1 MNQPNKLSDWQNPK
15 LIHRGRQK
23 AHTTFFPFPDQK
35 SARKFNRGASSYH
48 RQLNGMWEFLW
59 APMVALAPTGFEQ
72 WNYNTENWK
81 QIPVPSNW
89 EVQGYGRPNYTNV
102 KYPFPYDPPFV
113 PDENSVGCYRKTF
126 YLPQDWKGKRV
137 AITFDGVDSFYYLY
151 INGKEVGCSKV
162 PHMPA
167 EFDITD
173 YVQEGQNLIA
183 VKVFQWSDGSYL
195 EDQDQ
200 WRLHGIFRDVYL
212 TADEPFR
219 VRDLWVNTDFDSALE
234 DTRLT
239 VHADLL
245 NLMKADIE
253 RAKLKLT
260 LYDEAGRNIV
270 SSELEIDC
278 KTGEEAT
285 GEEVIDIVNPRK
297 WNPEEP
303 YLYTMMATLYDGDGR
318 ELSSYPFRIGFRKV
332 EIKGVEFYVNGVS
345 VKLKGVNR
353 HDTHYLYGHV
363 SPMEDMI
370 TDIKLMKQHN
380 INCVRT
386 SHYPNDP
393 RFLDLCDRYGLFVVD
408 EADLESHGDD
418 ITNFSLSSHPD
429 WLGAYL
435 DRAER
440 MVRRD
445 RNHPSIIMWSMGNE
459 SGYGSNH
466 KKMIELTRELDPSR
480 PIHYCEAELAPEVDV
495 YSAMYTGVK
504 LTEEERGKLE
514 NIPESVL
521 ATMSDERRKGI
532 RTLQLTLDVRAKN
545 SDKPFFMCEYA
556 HAMGN
561 GPGNLAEYWDMIYN
575 NAALI
580 GGCVWEWVDHGILT
594 KDKNGE
600 SYFAYGGDFN
610 DFPNDGVFCID
621 GLNYPNRKPHTGLLE
636 YKKVIQ
642 PVRITSFDK
651 EAGKLIIKNMNYYT
665 DLSWL
670 EGRYS
675 VTKNGT
681 VILSGT
687 LSTLRIAPGEEA
699 ELTVDLPTL
708 ESDGDY
714 QLNLSFVQ
722 KHDTLWAKAGYEVAS
737 EQLGLSTFAKELI
750 NVKYPKITLKEK
762 ENDLV
767 AQGEEF
773 RLVFDKAKGIIT
785 EYQYQD
791 MNLIEKGPETNLW
804 RAMTDNDNGFYGNS
818 KRWIE
823 AGLDRLQHRCA
834 SCSWQMVDEK
844 LEIKVETV
852 DAPYSLQP
860 ACRSYYTYT
869 VYGDGTVGV
878 QVEFVPAKGLGHIPR
893 LGTSLRLNGDLT
905 QVTWYGRGP
914 QENYPD
920 KKSSAYIGFYKSA
933 VTDLH
938 EPYVRP
944 QENGAHEDTAFAAV
958 TSGIG
963 LGLVFIGKPN
973 FSFTAHDYSDAAL
986 EKAKHDHEIE
996 REGCTWINIDYK
1008 QGGLGSNSC
1017 GPEALEEYRLMPE
1030 PAKHEYLIRPYVNG
1044 VHDLF
1049 QLAREIPE

>member
-1 MNQPNKLSDWQNPK
+1 MNHSMKLSDWQNPK
-15 LIHRGRQK
+15 LIHRGRQR
-23 AHTTFFPFPDQK
+23 AHTTFFPFHDQN
-35 SARKFNRGASSYH
+35 SARNLNRGASSYY

-59 APMVALAPTGFEQ
+59 VPMVALAPTGFEQ
-72 WNYNTENWK
+72 PDYSTEHWK

-89 EVQGYGRPNYTNV
+89 EMQGYGRPNYTNV

-113 PDENSVGCYRKTF
+113 PDENPVGCYRKTF
-126 YLPQDWKGKRV
+126 HLPQAWKGKRV
-137 AITFDGVDSFYYLY
+137 ALTFDGVDSFYYLY
-151 INGKEVGCSKV
+151 MNGKEVGCSKV
-162 PHMPA
+162 PHLPA

-183 VKVFQWSDGSYL
+183 VKVFEWSDGSYL

-212 TADEPFR
+212 TADEPLR
-219 VRDLWVNTDFDSALE
+219 VRDLWVNTDLDAGME
-234 DTRLT
+234 NAKLT
-239 VHADLL
+239 IHTDLL
-245 NLMKADIE
+245 NLTQADNE
-253 RAKLKLT
+253 KAKLKLS
-260 LYDEAGRNIV
+260 LYDEAWDRIAG
-270 SSELEIDC
+270 SELEIAC
-278 KTGEEAT
+278 KKGEEAA
-285 GEEVIDIVNPRK
+285 GEKIIEIERPRK

-303 YLYTMMATLYDGDGR
+303 YLYTLIATLYDSNGR

-332 EIKGVEFYVNGVS
+332 EIRGAEFYVNGVS
-345 VKLKGVNR
+345 IKLKGVNR

-370 TDIKLMKQHN
+370 CDVKLMKQYN

-429 WLGAYL
+429 WLEAYL

-440 MVRRD
+440 MVSRD

-466 KKMIELTRELDPSR
+466 KKMIELTRALDPSR

-495 YSAMYTGVK
+495 YSAMYTGVR
-504 LTEEERGKLE
+504 LTAEERGKLE

-521 ATMSDERRKGI
+521 AAMSEERRKGI

-575 NAALI
+575 NKALI

-610 DFPNDGVFCID
+610 DFPNDGAFCID
-621 GLNYPNRKPHTGLLE
+621 GLNYPDRKPHTGLLE

-642 PVRITSFDK
+642 PVKITFFDK
-651 EAGKLIIKNMNYYT
+651 ETGKLSIKNMNYYT
-665 DLSWL
+665 ELSWL

-675 VTKNGT
+675 VAKNGT
-681 VILSGT
+681 VILSGNLGELT
-687 LSTLRIAPGEEA
+687 IAPGEEGA
-699 ELTVDLPTL
+699 FKVDLPPF
-708 ESDGDY
+708 EIDGDY

-722 KHDTLWAKAGYEVAS
+722 KQDTLWAKAGYEVAS
-737 EQLGLSTFAKELI
+737 EQLALSACTRELI
-750 NVKYPKITLKEK
+750 NPEYPKLTLTEK
-762 ENDLV
+762 ENELEV
-767 AQGEEF
+767 LGEEF
-773 RLVFDKAKGIIT
+773 KLVFDTAKGIIKG
-785 EYQYQD
+785 YQYQD

-818 KRWIE
+818 KRWTE
-823 AGLDRLQHRCA
+823 AGVDRLQHRCA
-834 SCSWQMVDEK
+834 SCNWQLIDEK

-869 VYGDGTVGV
+869 VYGDGTIGIR
-878 QVEFVPAKGLGHIPR
+878 VEFEPAKGLGHIPR
-893 LGTSLRLNGDLT
+893 LGTNLRLNGDLNRII
-905 QVTWYGRGP
+905 WYGRGP

-920 KKSSAYIGFYKSA
+920 KKSAAYIGLYQSTVA
-933 VTDLH
+933 DQH
-938 EPYVRP
+938 EAYVRP

-958 TSGIG
+958 TNGLG
-963 LGLVFIGKPN
+963 LGLVFIGKPS

-986 EKAKHDHEIE
+986 DKAKHNHEIQ

-1044 VHDLF
+1044 VQDLF
-1049 QLAREIPE
+1049 QLAREIKE

>member
-1 MNQPNKLSDWQNPK
+1 MKQSIKLTDWQNPK
-15 LIHRGRQK
+15 LIHRNRQK
-23 AHTTFFPFPDQK
+23 AHTTFFPFPDQM
-35 SARKFNRGASSYH
+35 SARKLNRGASTYY
-48 RQLNGMWEFLW
+48 RQLNGIWDFLW
-59 APMVALAPTGFEQ
+59 VPAAALAPTGFEHPDYNAEL
-72 WNYNTENWK
+72 WN

-89 EVQGYGRPNYTNV
+89 EMQGYGRPNYTNV
-102 KYPFPYDPPFV
+102 KYPFPYDPPYV
-113 PDENSVGCYRKTF
+113 PDENPVGCYRKTF
-126 YLPQDWKGKRV
+126 YLPQAWKEKRV

-167 EFDITD
+167 EFDITE
-173 YVQEGQNLIA
+173 YVQEGQNLIG
-183 VKVFQWSDGSYL
+183 VKVYEWSDGSYL

-200 WRLHGIFRDVYL
+200 WRFHGIFRDVYL
-212 TADEPFR
+212 TADEPLR
-219 VRDLWVNTDFDSALE
+219 VRDIWINTEFDAAME
-234 DTRLT
+234 DARLT
-239 VHADLL
+239 VHADIL
-245 NLMKADIE
+245 NQKQAQIEKA
-253 RAKLKLT
+253 RLGLA
-260 LYDEAGRNIV
+260 LYDQASKRIV
-270 SSELEIDC
+270 DSEIEISC
-278 KTGEEAT
+278 NMGEEAT
-285 GEEVIDIVNPRK
+285 GETVIDVARPRK

-303 YLYTMMATLYDGDGR
+303 YLYTLIATLYDGDGS
-318 ELSSYPFRIGFRKV
+318 ELSSYPFHIGFRKV
-332 EIKGVEFYVNGVS
+332 EIRGAEFYVNGVS
-345 VKLKGVNR
+345 IKLKGVNR

-363 SPMEDMI
+363 APMEDMI
-370 TDIKLMKQHN
+370 SDVKLMKQHN

-393 RFLDLCDRYGLFVVD
+393 RFLDLCDQYGLFVVD

-429 WLGAYL
+429 WLNAYL

-466 KKMIELTRELDPSR
+466 KRMIELTRGIDPSR

-495 YSAMYTGVK
+495 YSAMYTGVR
-504 LTEEERGKLE
+504 LTAEERGRLE

-521 ATMSDERRKGI
+521 AAMSEERQKGI
-532 RTLQLTLDVRAKN
+532 RTLQRTLDVRAEH

-561 GPGNLAEYWDMIYN
+561 GPGNLAEYWDLIYN
-575 NAALI
+575 NPALI

-594 KDKNGE
+594 KDKSGE

-610 DFPNDGVFCID
+610 DFPNDGIFCVD

-642 PVRITSFDK
+642 PVKITFFDK
-651 EAGKLIIKNMNYYT
+651 VSGKLRIKNMNYYT

-670 EGRYS
+670 EGSYS
-675 VTKNGT
+675 VSKNAT
-681 VILSGT
+681 VILSGV
-687 LSTLRIAPGEEA
+687 LSGLKIAPGEEGEFEV
-699 ELTVDLPTL
+699 ELPQY

-714 QLNLSFVQ
+714 QLNLTFVQ
-722 KHDTLWAKAGYEVAS
+722 KYDTLWAKAGYEVAS
-737 EQLGLSTFAKELI
+737 EQLALCTFKKEFS
-750 NVKYPKITLKEK
+750 NDRFPKLTLQEKEK
-762 ENDLV
+762 ELEIL
-767 AQGEEF
+767 GEEF
-773 RLVFDKAKGIIT
+773 KLVFDTVKGILK
-785 EYQYQD
+785 EYRYQD
-791 MNLIEKGPETNLW
+791 MNLIEKGPESNLW

-818 KRWIE
+818 KRWME

-834 SCSWQMVDEK
+834 SCSWQWLEEK

-869 VYGDGTVGV
+869 IYGDGTVRV
-878 QVEFVPAKGLGHIPR
+878 QVEFEPAKSLGHIPR
-893 LGTSLRLNGDLT
+893 LGTSLRLNGDLNK
-905 QVTWYGRGP
+905 VAWYGRGP

-920 KKSSAYIGFYKSA
+920 KKSAAYIGFYKSD
-933 VTDLH
+933 VNDLH

-958 TSGIG
+958 TNGLG
-963 LGLVFIGKPN
+963 LGLVFIGNPS

-996 REGCTWINIDYK
+996 REGGTWINIDYK

-1017 GPEALEEYRLMPE
+1017 GPEALEEYRLMPQ
-1030 PAKHEYLIRPYVNG
+1030 PAKYEYLMRPYVNG

-1049 QLAREIPE
+1049 QLARVIPQ

>member
-1 MNQPNKLSDWQNPK
+1 MHQSKKLSDWQNPK

-35 SARKFNRGASSYH
+35 SARNFNRGASSYY

-59 APMVALAPTGFEQ
+59 VPMVSLAPIGFEHP
-72 WNYNTENWK
+72 NYSTEHWS

-89 EVQGYGRPNYTNV
+89 EMQGYGRPNYTNV
-102 KYPFPYDPPFV
+102 KYPFPYDPPYV
-113 PDENSVGCYRKTF
+113 PDENPVGCYRKAF
-126 YLPQDWKGKRV
+126 QLPEGWKGKRI

-162 PHMPA
+162 PHLPA

-173 YVQEGQNLIA
+173 YVLEGQNLIA
-183 VKVFQWSDGSYL
+183 VKVYEWSDGSYL

-212 TADEPFR
+212 TADEAFR
-219 VRDLWVNTDFDSALE
+219 VRDLWVDTDFDEAME
-234 DTRLT
+234 DVRLT
-239 VHADLL
+239 VHTELKNQRQEDVEKAML
-245 NLMKADIE
+245 NLS
-253 RAKLKLT
+253 
-260 LYDEAGRNIV
+260 LYDEAGNIII
-270 SSELEIDC
+270 SSELEVDC
-278 KTGEEAT
+278 KKGEEAVD
-285 GEEVIDIVNPRK
+285 ERIIDIAKPQK

-303 YLYTMMATLYDGDGR
+303 YLYTLIATLYDSNKR

-332 EIKGVEFYVNGVS
+332 EIKGVEFYVNGAS
-345 VKLKGVNR
+345 IKLKGVNR

-363 SPMEDMI
+363 APMEDMLC
-370 TDIKLMKQHN
+370 DIKLMKQHN

-408 EADLESHGDD
+408 ETDLESHGDD

-429 WLGAYL
+429 WLEAYL
-435 DRAER
+435 DRVER

-495 YSAMYTGVK
+495 YSAMYTAVK
-504 LTEEERGKLE
+504 LTTEERGKLE
-514 NIPESVL
+514 NIPQSVL
-521 ATMSDERRKGI
+521 ATMSEERQKGI

-594 KDKNGE
+594 KDKGGE
-600 SYFAYGGDFN
+600 SYYAYGGDFN

-642 PVRITSFDK
+642 PVKITSFDK
-651 EAGKLIIKNMNYYT
+651 EAGKIKIKNMNYYK

-681 VILSGT
+681 VIQSGVMNT
-687 LSTLRIAPGEEA
+687 LSIAPGEEA
-699 ELTVDLPTL
+699 EFTLELPTL
-708 ESDGDY
+708 KSNGDY
-714 QLNLSFVQ
+714 QLNLSFLQ
-722 KHDTLWAKAGYEVAS
+722 RQDTLWAAAGYEVAS
-737 EQLGLSTFAKELI
+737 EQLTLSNLQRELI
-750 NVKYPKITLKEK
+750 KARYPKIRLIEK
-762 ENDLV
+762 ENQLEV
-767 AQGEEF
+767 LGEEF
-773 RLVFDKAKGIIT
+773 KVIFDTAKGMIK
-785 EYQYQD
+785 EYWYQD
-791 MNLIEKGPETNLW
+791 MKLMEQGPETNLW

-818 KRWIE
+818 KRWID
-823 AGLDRLQHRCA
+823 AGLNRLQHRCA
-834 SCSWQMVDEK
+834 SCSWQLVDEK
-844 LEIKVETV
+844 LEIKVGTV

-869 VYGDGTVGV
+869 VYGDGSVGV
-878 QVEFVPAKGLGHIPR
+878 QVEFEPAKELGHIPR
-893 LGTSLRLNGDLT
+893 LGTSLRLNGDLN
-905 QVTWYGRGP
+905 QVSWYGRGP
-914 QENYPD
+914 QESYPD
-920 KKSSAYIGFYKSA
+920 KKSAAYIGFYKASVA
-933 VTDLH
+933 DLH

-958 TSGIG
+958 TNGLG
-963 LGLVFIGKPN
+963 LGLVFIGKPS
-973 FSFTAHDYSDAAL
+973 FSFTVHDYSDTAL
-986 EKAKHDHEIE
+986 DMAKHDHEIK
-996 REGCTWINIDYK
+996 REGSTWINIDYK

-1049 QLAREIPE
+1049 QLAIEIPE